1 MYELIAESCIP
12 GINTTNYDLIFEEQ
26 IVMQSL
32 STNNKMIDQVESNIF
47 CVEDK
52 TFYFGSTIPNKESI
66 GIFERFKIQNNKKIP
81 CTVNFE
87 I

>member
-1 MYELIAESCIP
+1 M
-12 GINTTNYDLIFEEQ
+12 
-26 IVMQSL
+26 
-32 STNNKMIDQVESNIF
+32 VESNIF
-47 CVEDK
+47 SIDDK
-52 TFYFGSTIPNKESI
+52 TFYFGSTIPNKETE